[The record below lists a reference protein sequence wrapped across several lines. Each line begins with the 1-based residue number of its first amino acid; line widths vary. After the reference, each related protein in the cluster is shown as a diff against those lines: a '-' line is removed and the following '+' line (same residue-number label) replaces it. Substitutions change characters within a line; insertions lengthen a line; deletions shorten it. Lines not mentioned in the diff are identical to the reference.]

1 MPSSAKATAAKS
13 AARKAFRGDLA
24 GSSSEGLDEPQTEG
38 LDEPKKEG
46 LDEPKKQGLDEAK
59 KQGLDEAKKPGLD
72 EAKKPGLDEAK
83 KPLKRHVFN
92 SPTAD
97 EHDLYVDAED
107 EDALV
112 AKRRAAL
119 EAQISSMKL
128 MPYSQFLC
136 NCTSQDSH
144 SKQMSQTQPN
154 SGWRRSTRSKRC
166 RGRPEDHKVPCT
178 SYGNRCSMQKVLWK
192 VVLIE
197 VRSAAAMLF

>member
-38 LDEPKKEG
+38 LDEPKKE
-46 LDEPKKQGLDEAK
+46 EAK

-144 SKQMSQTQPN
+144 SKQMSQAHPN
-154 SGWRRSTRSKRC
+154 SGWRRSKRSKRC

-178 SYGNRCSMQKVLWK
+178 LYMVTDAPCRRCFGK
-192 VVLIE
+192 
-197 VRSAAAMLF
+197 